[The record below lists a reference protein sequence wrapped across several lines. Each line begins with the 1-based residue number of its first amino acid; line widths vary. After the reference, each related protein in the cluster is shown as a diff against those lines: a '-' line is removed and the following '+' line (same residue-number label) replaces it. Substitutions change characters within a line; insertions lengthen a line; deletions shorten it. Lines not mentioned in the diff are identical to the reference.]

1 MLRWLALAIV
11 LQLLTAGALLT
22 SNTVTLTYPAAP
34 LVDDDESTDLYGNDV
49 TPAVATY
56 SLDAGG
62 SVYEIHSP
70 HTEIPH
76 LGSPKS

>member
-1 MLRWLALAIV
+1 MLRWLALAIT

-22 SNTVTLTYPAAP
+22 SSTVTLTYPAATIG
-34 LVDDDESTDLYGNDV
+34 DDSTDLYGNDV

-56 SLDAGG
+56 SLDAAGA
-62 SVYEIHSP
+62 VYELHSP
-70 HTEIPH
+70 QTEIPR

>member
-1 MLRWLALAIV
+1 MLRWLALALG

-34 LVDDDESTDLYGNDV
+34 IEDDESTDLYGNDV

-56 SLDAGG
+56 SLDAAG
-62 SVYEIHSP
+62 SVYELHSP
-70 HTEIPH
+70 HTEIPR

>member
-1 MLRWLALAIV
+1 MLRWLGLAIA

-22 SNTVTLTYPAAP
+22 SNTVTLTSPP
-34 LVDDDESTDLYGNDV
+34 PPIDDDESTDLYGNDV

-56 SLDAGG
+56 SFDAAG
-62 SVYEIHSP
+62 SVYELHSP

>member
-1 MLRWLALAIV
+1 MLRWLALAIG

-22 SNTVTLTYPAAP
+22 SNTVTLTHPVAPAI
-34 LVDDDESTDLYGNDV
+34 DDDESTDLYGNDV

-56 SLDAGG
+56 SLDAAG
-62 SVYEIHSP
+62 SVYELHSP
-70 HTEIPH
+70 QTEIPR

>member
-22 SNTVTLTYPAAP
+22 SRTVTLTYPAAP
-34 LVDDDESTDLYGNDV
+34 IDDDESTDLYGNDV

-56 SLDAGG
+56 SLDATG
-62 SVYEIHSP
+62 SVYELHSP